1 MKAQEKGLVAFF
13 LRYMNLGVDLSL
25 QLYCE
30 EDAGAAGPGAGVQH
44 GAARPAPHLPHPRLA
59 PAQGQSRQLTF
70 ASFIT
75 YGLLDLQRSLNQS
88 LISYKIECEIAKAIL
103 TRSIKQWDRALL

>member
-1 MKAQEKGLVAFF
+1 MTGGVEVTVSAVSLIPGPGPPMVAVEMAGRIIVATQ
-13 LRYMNLGVDLSL
+13 LAVLQVRHLPDEVDGDVGTLTVHRL
-25 QLYCE
+25 
-30 EDAGAAGPGAGVQH
+30 APRPGAAGPGAGVQH

-75 YGLLDLQRSLNQS
+75 YRLLD
-88 LISYKIECEIAKAIL
+88 
-103 TRSIKQWDRALL
+103 

>member
-1 MKAQEKGLVAFF
+1 
-13 LRYMNLGVDLSL
+13 MNLRVDLSL

-30 EDAGAAGPGAGVQH
+30 KDAGAAGPGAGVQH

-75 YGLLDLQRSLNQS
+75 YGLLD
-88 LISYKIECEIAKAIL
+88 
-103 TRSIKQWDRALL
+103 

>member
-1 MKAQEKGLVAFF
+1 MILN
-13 LRYMNLGVDLSL
+13 LRVDLSL

-75 YGLLDLQRSLNQS
+75 YGLLKSKPHILQ
-88 LISYKIECEIAKAIL
+88 
-103 TRSIKQWDRALL
+103 D

>member
-1 MKAQEKGLVAFF
+1 MKAVVASFNQKNALDGGF
-13 LRYMNLGVDLSL
+13 LFRDMNLRVDLSFH
-25 QLYCE
+25 LYCE
-30 EDAGAAGPGAGVQH
+30 KDAGAAGPGAGVQH

-75 YGLLDLQRSLNQS
+75 YGLLD
-88 LISYKIECEIAKAIL
+88 
-103 TRSIKQWDRALL
+103 

>member
-1 MKAQEKGLVAFF
+1 MKAVVATFNQEKALVGAF
-13 LRYMNLGVDLSL
+13 LLLGVDLSS

-75 YGLLDLQRSLNQS
+75 YRLLD
-88 LISYKIECEIAKAIL
+88 
-103 TRSIKQWDRALL
+103 